1 MPIGKEDKNEDMG
14 NPSAEMGGNVDSSSL
29 IKLKMLLKGGPIHP
43 GEGRG
48 VNNKRTVSITLAKYQ
63 LVFKLK
69 FTRYNWM
76 IEIFLTDCYI
86 SY

>member
-1 MPIGKEDKNEDMG
+1 MG
-14 NPSAEMGGNVDSSSL
+14 NPSAETGGNVDSSSL
-29 IKLKMLLKGGPIHP
+29 MKLKMLLKGGPIHP

-48 VNNKRTVSITLAKYQ
+48 VNNKRTVSIILAKYQ
-63 LVFKLK
+63 VVFKL

>member
-1 MPIGKEDKNEDMG
+1 MSIGKEDKNEDMG
-14 NPSAEMGGNVDSSSL
+14 NPSAEIGGNVDSSSL

-63 LVFKLK
+63 LVFKLI
-69 FTRYNWM
+69 RYNWM

>member
-1 MPIGKEDKNEDMG
+1 MG
-14 NPSAEMGGNVDSSSL
+14 NPSAEIGGNVDSSSL

-63 LVFKLK
+63 LVFKLI
-69 FTRYNWM
+69 RYNWM